1 LRADEST
8 IRVSHS
14 ARMQKSKAT
23 KAAVL
28 VRAANKVK
36 RELYR
41 LPAVRVVRGYEY
53 HRALEAHALRLP
65 PLDPVD
71 LPPYHALRTEG
82 AYMAPV
88 ETLRLPGTREM
99 LAACDELAAELRATP
114 LDVENAPRL
123 PIHRLMDFPEI
134 YMWGLDR
141 RLLEFIENYVGLPI
155 RYHGADLRREVA
167 DGKLN
172 DVRQWHIDAE
182 DWRMFKIILYL
193 NDVLPGGG
201 PFQYLPR
208 ALTIET
214 ARRLHYGSGFVT
226 DDEMAAVL
234 PPSRW
239 NECLAKSHTAIMA
252 DTCKVF
258 HRAQPPR
265 TADRYSIT
273 FSWTSTTAVKAYPTM
288 ALTEQA
294 VAYILAHTDERQ
306 RACLPPRS

>member
-1 LRADEST
+1 MLKR
-8 IRVSHS
+8 
-14 ARMQKSKAT
+14 KAT
-23 KAAVL
+23 KGDVL
-28 VRAANKVK
+28 GRAANKLK
-36 RELYR
+36 REFYR

-53 HRALEAHALRLP
+53 HQALEAHALRLP
-65 PLDPVD
+65 PLDPID
-71 LPPYHALRTEG
+71 LPLYLALRAEG
-82 AYMAPV
+82 AYVTPV
-88 ETLRLPGTREM
+88 ETLRLPGTSEM
-99 LAACDELAAELRATP
+99 LAACDKLAGELRAMP
-114 LDVENAPRL
+114 LGNGQNAPRL

-141 RLLEFIENYVGLPI
+141 RLLDFIENYVGLPI

-182 DWRMFKIILYL
+182 DQRMFKIILYL
-193 NDVLPGGG
+193 NDVQPGGG

-208 ALTIET
+208 SLTIET

-226 DDEMAAVL
+226 DDEMSAVL
-234 PPSRW
+234 PASQW
-239 NECLAKSHTAIMA
+239 IECLAKSHTACMA

-265 TADRYSIT
+265 SADRYSIT

-288 ALTEQA
+288 PLSDAA
-294 VAYILAHTDERQ
+294 VAYIQAHTDERQ
-306 RACLPPRS
+306 RAVLPVRS